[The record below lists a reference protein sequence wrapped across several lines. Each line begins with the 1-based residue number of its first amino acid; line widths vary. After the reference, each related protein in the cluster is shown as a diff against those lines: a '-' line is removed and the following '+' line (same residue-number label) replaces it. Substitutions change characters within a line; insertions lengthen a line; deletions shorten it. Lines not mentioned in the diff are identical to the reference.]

1 MKGITIY
8 GASSPKI
15 DPKYLSAARSLG
27 ELVADSHLPLI
38 SGGGRAGVM
47 AAAIEGCV
55 SQGGTA
61 IGILPQFMIEKN
73 WQHPDLTEMRVT
85 DGMHSRKEMMAELA
99 LGVVALPGGVG
110 TLEELLEIITW
121 RQLGLYGGNVVIL
134 NVGGY
139 YDPLLKM
146 LDRTIEEHFMNEDHR
161 TLWRVASTPE
171 EAVKMAKSPAEKH
184 EYSTKI
190 K

>member
-8 GASSPKI
+8 GASSPLI
-15 DPKYLSAARSLG
+15 SPEYLSAARSLG

-38 SGGGRAGVM
+38 SGGGRTGVM

-55 SQGGTA
+55 SHGGKA
-61 IGILPQFMIEKN
+61 IGVLPQFMIDRN
-73 WQHPDLTEMRVT
+73 WQHGELSELHVT
-85 DGMHSRKEMMAELA
+85 DGMHSRKELMAEMA

-134 NVGGY
+134 NIGGY
-139 YDPLLKM
+139 YDPLLQM
-146 LDRTIEEHFMNEDHR
+146 LERTIEEHFMNEDHR
-161 TLWRVASTPE
+161 TLWSVAKTAE
-171 EAVKMAKSPAEKH
+171 EALRLATMPSEKR
-184 EYSTKI
+184 EFSTKI